1 MIDIIVNGEKKS
13 ISEGINIPKM
23 IEELGYTKEG
33 FAIALNETFVAIS
46 TYDNTYLKS
55 GDRVEILSPVQ
66 GG

>member
-1 MIDIIVNGEKKS
+1 MIEIIVNGEKKS
-13 ISEGINIPKM
+13 ISGEISIKEM
-23 IEELGYTKEG
+23 LQELSYTKEG

-46 TYDNTYLKS
+46 SYETTTIKS